1 MGLQQNSGSPN
12 AWDPYTALFLIV
24 SLAQNSKFKT
34 LSESGWTHFELPRS
48 FASGIEMST
57 FQFAAVSTKR
67 YDEEEGTILMAF
79 VRLWEHLLQSCLCY
93 SPG

>member
-1 MGLQQNSGSPN
+1 MGLQQNSDSPK
-12 AWDPYTALFLIV
+12 AWGLHTVLFLTV

-34 LSESGWTHFELPRS
+34 LFESGWTSFEIPRS

-67 YDEEEGTILMAF
+67 DDEEKGTILMAF
-79 VRLWEHLLQSCLCY
+79 VRLWEHLLQSQLC
-93 SPG
+93 